1 MLPADVTAEVCQVLG
16 CGDEVEE
23 LRERLTAAPGLA
35 GRVGGGERSRPM
47 RPTRRWDRATGP
59 ADPRRGRAGSAR
71 ARTRA
76 WRTWTGAGRRQRHEL
91 WMRRALEVAVT
102 GPAPARRHGR
112 GDRTVDDVPVGAVVY
127 GPDGTELAAGRN
139 ERELTGDPTAH
150 AEVLALRRAAER
162 LGRWRLDGC
171 TLVVTLEP
179 CTMCAG
185 ALVLARI
192 STVVFGAWEPK
203 TGAAG
208 SLWDVLRDRR
218 LNHRPEVYG
227 GVLEAENSAVL
238 RAFFR

>member
-1 MLPADVTAEVCQVLG
+1 MASEPADATDPALEGVRPGQPTPGAVRRFGPGADEGLAEL
-16 CGDEVEE
+16 
-23 LRERLTAAPGLA
+23 GLA
-35 GRVGGGERSRPM
+35 GPNDGHLGG
-47 RPTRRWDRATGP
+47 
-59 ADPRRGRAGSAR
+59 AGLSGAGLG
-71 ARTRA
+71 
-76 WRTWTGAGRRQRHEL
+76 GAGRRQRHEL
-91 WMRRALEVAVT
+91 WMRRALQVAVT
-102 GPAPARRHGR
+102 GPDPARTDAAADGVARVGAAADAAR
-112 GDRTVDDVPVGAVVY
+112 PGEAADDVPVGAVIY

-162 LGRWRLDGC
+162 LGRWRLDDC

-185 ALVLARI
+185 AIVLARVAV
-192 STVVFGAWEPK
+192 VVFGAWEPK